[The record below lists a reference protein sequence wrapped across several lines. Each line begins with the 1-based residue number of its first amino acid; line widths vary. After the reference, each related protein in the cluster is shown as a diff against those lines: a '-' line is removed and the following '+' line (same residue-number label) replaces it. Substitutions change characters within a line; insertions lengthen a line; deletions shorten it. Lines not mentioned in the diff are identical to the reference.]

1 MNKIDPKLKRTEQ
14 ASKTKTK
21 NKKQTKKKIK
31 KIKSSTL
38 HVFSTKTPSD
48 LPSF

>member
-21 NKKQTKKKIK
+21 NKQKQNKNQI
-31 KIKSSTL
+31 
-38 HVFSTKTPSD
+38 
-48 LPSF
+48 